1 MVLEVGLLLYW
12 AGIPK
17 HNFDHHCGDSE
28 SLLDGR
34 AHGDDCGLRSLPLQR
49 SVPNAAP
56 AGGLATVGLEA

>member
-17 HNFDHHCGDSE
+17 HNFDHHCGDGE

-34 AHGDDCGLRSLPLQR
+34 ADGDDCGLRRLSL
-49 SVPNAAP
+49 
-56 AGGLATVGLEA
+56 